1 MTLKGVICL
10 FLHNAC
16 LLGRCERIMN
26 LKQFFEEHKKV
37 AVAFSGGVDSSYL
50 LYAAIQNNADVKAY
64 YVKTAFQPEFE
75 FEDAKKLAA
84 DVGAKLEVIS
94 LDVLCSEDVVKNDPL
109 RCYHCKNVIFG
120 NIIKKAKEDGY
131 TDLLDGTNA
140 SDDASDRPG
149 MRALEELNVYS
160 PLRICG
166 LTKSQIRQLSK
177 EAGLFTWDKPAY
189 ACLATRVPTG
199 TKITKEILSNTEK
212 AEDLLFSLGFTD
224 FRVRYFNEA
233 AKVQLKK
240 DQFERF
246 ISLKDEIIA
255 TLKQYYSAVL
265 LDMEER

>member
-10 FLHNAC
+10 FLHYAC

-109 RCYHCKNVIFG
+109 RCYHCKNVI
-120 NIIKKAKEDGY
+120 
-131 TDLLDGTNA
+131 LL
-140 SDDASDRPG
+140 
-149 MRALEELNVYS
+149 
-160 PLRICG
+160 I
-166 LTKSQIRQLSK
+166 LSK
-177 EAGLFTWDKPAY
+177 KPKKTVIQIF
-189 ACLATRVPTG
+189 LMVQMHQMMHLTGRV
-199 TKITKEILSNTEK
+199 
-212 AEDLLFSLGFTD
+212 
-224 FRVRYFNEA
+224 
-233 AKVQLKK
+233 
-240 DQFERF
+240 
-246 ISLKDEIIA
+246 
-255 TLKQYYSAVL
+255 
-265 LDMEER
+265 